1 MKAKGKIKS
10 ILGVS
15 LALFLVALGVV
26 CVSIRTPVLNAEGS
40 DAVVMAAALTMSKG
54 NYNTDIPLANK
65 NNANDNNKTVNEIQT
80 PAKTEGESETK
91 PNSSEFSESYYN
103 TFANHKNAE
112 KYPVYTKHY
121 TAGGTKYQNFY
132 VKNNTDYSLN
142 IGKLLKEKLGF
153 KMENSKKVQV
163 LIYHTHTSE
172 SYLDCDVGY
181 YYSDYY
187 PRTSDSRYNV
197 TRVGDEITN
206 ELQKAGIGV
215 VHDTTIHD
223 TSYNGSYARSRATVE
238 KYLKKYPDIKV
249 TLDIHRD
256 SIGDSKY
263 KVKPT
268 FTYKGK
274 KGAQIMIMS
283 GYNAYEDFNFPDW
296 NYNLRF
302 ALRIQ
307 QTCESKYGGMTRPM
321 NFGNF
326 AYNMN
331 INTGSLLIE
340 VGTDSNTLDEAMYSG
355 KLLGK
360 ALAEVLQKNM

>member
-1 MKAKGKIKS
+1 MNVGDVVKIKGKIKCVLC
-10 ILGVS
+10 ILLAMTLVS
-15 LALFLVALGVV
+15 LGAFCVA
-26 CVSIRTPVLNAEGS
+26 IRIPTISLDSS
-40 DAVVMAAALTMSKG
+40 DAIVMSAVMTMGKG
-54 NYNTDIPLANK
+54 NYSVKETSQEA
-65 NNANDNNKTVNEIQT
+65 TTQT
-80 PAKTEGESETK
+80 EQQTETQPETK
-91 PNSSEFSESYYN
+91 SVSLSTSSDFSEDYYN
-103 TFANHKNAE
+103 TFADHSNSE
-112 KYPVYTKHY
+112 KYTVYTKQY
-121 TAGGTKYQNFY
+121 TTGGTKYENFY
-132 VKNNTDYSLN
+132 VKNSTSYNLD

-153 KMENSKKVQV
+153 KMENNSKVQV

-187 PRTSDSRYNV
+187 PRTTDNRYNV
-197 TRVGDEITN
+197 TRVGDEITK
-206 ELQKAGIGV
+206 ELKKAGIGV
-215 VHDTTIHD
+215 VHDKTVHD
-223 TSYNGSYARSRATVE
+223 KSYNGSYARSRATIE
-238 KYLKKYPDIKV
+238 KYLKKYPNIKV
-249 TLDIHRD
+249 VLDIHRD
-256 SIGDSKY
+256 SIGDSTY

-274 KGAQIMIMS
+274 KGAQIMIMT
-283 GYNAYEDFNFPDW
+283 GYDPYNEFNFPNW

-302 ALRIQ
+302 ALQIQ
-307 QTCESKYGGMTRPM
+307 QTCQTKYGGMTRPM

-340 VGTDSNTLDEAMYSG
+340 VGTDANTLDEAMYSG